1 MVMVRV
7 KVRVGVRVRVRVRVP
22 DELADF
28 LVVACILVDFLM
40 PGSIWYIFIHPV
52 LKVASSTTG
61 ERKRKGRRG
70 EKRRGEERRGE
81 KRRGEKRRRKTRTNS

>member
-1 MVMVRV
+1 M
-7 KVRVGVRVRVRVRVP
+7 P

-52 LKVASSTTG
+52 LKVASSTTR
-61 ERKRKGRRG
+61 EGR
-70 EKRRGEERRGE
+70 RRGEESREEGRKGE
-81 KRRGEKRRRKTRTNS
+81 ERK